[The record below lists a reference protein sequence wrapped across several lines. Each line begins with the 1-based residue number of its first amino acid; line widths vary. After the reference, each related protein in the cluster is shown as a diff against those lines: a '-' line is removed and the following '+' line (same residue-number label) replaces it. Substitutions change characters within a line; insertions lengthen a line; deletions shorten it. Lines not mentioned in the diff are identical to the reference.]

1 MDDSSCPVV
10 NNLSVDEQVAEVK
23 ASIARRAKDLE
34 DDLAANILLEE
45 RLISGR
51 LSSVKGMKKHLSHAK
66 LKKAWYEQQEVRDP
80 LGHDTVTRA
89 SLHKQYSL

>member
-1 MDDSSCPVV
+1 MEKENCQVDHSIQEQISQV
-10 NNLSVDEQVAEVK
+10 LSN
-23 ASIARRAKDLE
+23 INRRAQELQEDL
-34 DDLAANILLEE
+34 DQNILLES
-45 RLISGR
+45 RIISGK
-51 LSSVKGMKKHLSHAK
+51 LSSVKGLKKHLSHAQ